1 MKIHSFISESAAE
14 AVARIRSELGP
25 EAVVLNVRRLGG
37 SGIARLWQKQ
47 RIEVLAHVP
56 EREMERAVQGIEDLR
71 QQVALMQEQFQ
82 TVTRGERLGGTVG
95 MPPAGARGPSTIGA
109 EPGAGES
116 PSPLVSRLLQS
127 GASLDAVTRIAA
139 LVPQDT
145 AGRESLDVGVQLR
158 RVAVRLGPVLT
169 ATRPARSCA
178 HVFVGVPGSGKT
190 TVLSKWLART
200 VLIEGKPAC
209 VWRLDGRVANVAESL
224 SVYCD
229 ILGVP
234 LQRQVGETTT
244 SALGEVLLI
253 DVPGV
258 NASDRDALGELK
270 EQVRGFGA
278 VSVHLVL
285 NLAYDTTLLM
295 GQIRAFEEM
304 GIEDIILTH
313 LDEEH
318 RWGKACDLVFGTNFP
333 IRFLSAGQ
341 NVPGQFTAATAEAL
355 LMIQPTRGQLD
366 GG

>member
-37 SGIARLWQKQ
+37 SGISRLWQKQ

-71 QQVALMQEQFQ
+71 QQVAWMQEQFQ
-82 TVTRGERLGGTVG
+82 TVARGERLAGTTGGVG
-95 MPPAGARGPSTIGA
+95 AAVRRPTTLAPEPRGA
-109 EPGAGES
+109 EE
-116 PSPLVSRLLQS
+116 PSALVSRLLRS
-127 GASLDAVTRIAA
+127 GVSMDGATRIAA
-139 LVPQDT
+139 VLPEDKT
-145 AGRESLDVGVQLR
+145 GREPLDLEAQLR
-158 RVAVRLGPVLT
+158 QVTARLGPVLT

-178 HVFVGVPGSGKT
+178 HVFVGVPGCGKT

-200 VLIEGKPAC
+200 VLMEGKPAC
-209 VWRLDGRVANVAESL
+209 VWRLDGRVANMAESL

-234 LQRQVGETTT
+234 LHRQVGESTT

-258 NASDRDALGELK
+258 NAGDRDSLEELK
-270 EQVRGFGA
+270 EQIGGFGA

-295 GQIRAFEEM
+295 GQIRAFESL

-341 NVPGQFTAATAEAL
+341 NVPGHFTAATAEAL
-355 LMIQPTRGQLD
+355 LMIQPTQGQSD
-366 GG
+366 VR